1 MAAITPA
8 TMFMISAG
16 ISTVG
21 TIMQMR
27 AANAA
32 AAENIRRYEQE
43 KKVAEFEGLQAELNR
58 RREVEQ
64 ILANN
69 RAVKGASGVGESR
82 SFLAIQQDIRNVLEK
97 DLASNRFNVNKIK
110 TSYDQAIYSEK
121 LDRRYSNIGALVDA
135 STTIV
140 NGWQYHNMYLQEG
153 EKTFGQKV
161 LGFKNRIMRV

>member
-16 ISTVG
+16 IGAAGAV
-21 TIMQMR
+21 MQAR

-32 AAENIRRYEQE
+32 SRETTRRYEQE
-43 KKVAEFEGLQAELNR
+43 AKIAEFEGLQAEIAR
-58 RREVEQ
+58 RREVDQ

-82 SFLAIQQDIRNVLEK
+82 SFLAIQQDVRNVLDK
-97 DLASNRFNVNKIK
+97 DLANIRFNTNKIK
-110 TSYDQAIYSEK
+110 TSYDQAVYNEK
-121 LDRRYSNIGALVDA
+121 LNARYSNIGAAVNA

-140 NGWQYHNMYLQEG
+140 NGWQYHNMYRKPG

-161 LGFKNRIMRV
+161 IGVKNKIIRG